1 MDGLLNPAI
10 STDRSSALYL
20 IGLGVGG
27 LFTAP
32 VSEVVGRNPV
42 YVIMLPGFMLFDMGA
57 GLAQNIGQRCVCRG
71 LAGLF
76 GSAPLVCSAAA
87 VVDVWSLEERVYIF
101 PATIIIVFL
110 GALLAIVP
118 GSYIGQQSLKHN
130 WVSWRW
136 VDWATIIFA
145 GIVLAL
151 VVFSMP
157 ETYSPV
163 LLRWKAKQLRRLTGD
178 NRFRAPLE
186 FKRVSF
192 PRRLGHALYRPI
204 LLFWTEPIIMI
215 FAFYHAIIFIILY
228 TFSAGFIVIFAEK
241 HGLSQG
247 KTGLTFIALAVGA
260 ALAGLFVP
268 LAARLIRRYVYRTR
282 GRGPHR
288 PEAELNLY
296 LAMLGAPMLPVSLFW
311 MGWTARPSISIWC
324 PLAGAVV
331 FGCGV
336 LCVVVSSVMYV
347 AATFEHHPASA
358 LATLQLLRLVA
369 AGVMAI
375 LAHIMYTR
383 LDANWTATLLGCIAT
398 MFLPVPYVLFQW
410 GNRVRKWSR
419 YAPSEFD

>member
-1 MDGLLNPAI
+1 M
-10 STDRSSALYL
+10 
-20 IGLGVGG
+20 V
-27 LFTAP
+27 TAP
-32 VSEVVGRNPV
+32 ISEVVGRNFV
-42 YVIMLPGFMLFDMGA
+42 YLTMLPGFMLFDMGA
-57 GLAQNIGQRCVCRG
+57 GLAQSIVQRSVCRG

-76 GSAPLVCSAAA
+76 GSGPLVCSAAA

-101 PATIIIVFL
+101 PVTIIIVFV

-151 VVFSMP
+151 VVLSMP
-157 ETYSPV
+157 ETFSPI

-192 PRRLGHALYRPI
+192 PRRLGHSLYRPI

-215 FAFYHAIIFIILY
+215 FATYHAVIFIILY
-228 TFSAGFIVIFAEK
+228 TFSAGFMAIFAE
-241 HGLSQG
+241 HYGLNQG
-247 KTGLTFIALAVGA
+247 EAGLTFIALAVGS

-268 LAARLIRRYVYRTR
+268 LAAKLIRRYVHRARSR
-282 GRGPHR
+282 GHDR
-288 PEAELNLY
+288 PEPELNLY
-296 LAMLGAPMLPVSLFW
+296 LSMFGAPMLPVSLFW
-311 MGWTARPSISIWC
+311 MGWTARPSVSIWS

-336 LCVVVSSVMYV
+336 LCVIVSSVMYV

-358 LATLQLLRLVA
+358 LAALQLLRLVA

-375 LAHIMYTR
+375 LAHIMYR
-383 LDANWTATLLGCIAT
+383 HLGPHWTSTLLGCIAT
-398 MFLPVPYVLFQW
+398 IFLPVPYVLFQW

-419 YAPSEFD
+419 YAESEFE